1 MRLVLVRH
9 ARPDEES
16 VERPH
21 DPPLRA
27 DGRRQADAVAAL
39 LAGEGITRIVASP
52 LLRAHQTAEPLAE
65 RLRLPI
71 DTLDGWAEADRHL
84 DRYRSTETL
93 RGLGDAEWQRFLADP
108 VRYLG
113 SDPQR
118 FRTDVLGAL
127 HALLDGARHDARV
140 AVYTH
145 GLPINVVLSHILKL
159 DRIVHFQPGY
169 GSITRLR
176 ALDAE
181 HIGIVSVNE
190 SGHHHVARTPHLEP
204 PSP

>member
-9 ARPDEES
+9 GRPDEGN

-27 DGRRQADAVAAL
+27 DGRRQAQAVAEL
-39 LAGEGITRIVASP
+39 LAGEGITRIVSSP

-71 DTLDGWAEADRHL
+71 ETLDGWAEADRNL
-84 DRYRSTETL
+84 DRYRSRETL
-93 RGLGDAEWQRFLADP
+93 RGLGDTEWQRFLDDP

-113 SDPQR
+113 GDPQR
-118 FRTDVLGAL
+118 FRIDVVNAL
-127 HALLDGARHDARV
+127 HALVAGARHDARI

-159 DRIVHFQPGY
+159 DGIVHFHPGY

-181 HIGIVSVNE
+181 HIGIVSINE
-190 SGHHHVARTPHLEP
+190 RGHHHVAR
-204 PSP
+204 PSNLNPSSP